1 LGVGPSSVL
10 HRSWLHKQL
19 ISLPSSPANMD
30 DCVKWMTYEFLISDG
45 WPSISLVQIDHLK
58 VPHHGLLMSLL
69 FYSVDME
76 DMSNT
81 VSFRNSSSS
90 VPFVL
95 HVDKRGFATVPERLL
110 SLRFNLLQ
118 QSLLV
123 EKEEFDHDGIL
134 VRTVYQKPND
144 INGES
149 IFVVFPGSYTVM
161 GGLSSSSLS
170 DTATQSPGSFSSF
183 RRRSHPKMLST
194 LPSVKE
200 SPEFTIISS
209 SSDDDDCDPPN
220 PHLWDPDIVKLED
233 SLDEDDV
240 DLASS
245 SRSEPTTDP
254 SILSDSFVVSDTPS
268 KTLGSDSW

>member
-1 LGVGPSSVL
+1 
-10 HRSWLHKQL
+10 
-19 ISLPSSPANMD
+19 MD

-149 IFVVFPGSYTVM
+149 IFVVFPGVI
-161 GGLSSSSLS
+161 LSWVDCLPLHYLILQHSL
-170 DTATQSPGSFSSF
+170 
-183 RRRSHPKMLST
+183 L
-194 LPSVKE
+194 
-200 SPEFTIISS
+200 
-209 SSDDDDCDPPN
+209 
-220 PHLWDPDIVKLED
+220 
-233 SLDEDDV
+233 
-240 DLASS
+240 
-245 SRSEPTTDP
+245 DP
-254 SILSDSFVVSDTPS
+254 SPHSVVGLTQGCCPHYR
-268 KTLGSDSW
+268 